1 MRHFRSLALSL
12 GLLSILACGGNTGG
26 GDDDDGPTDVDTDGD
41 TINDGDEGSASG
53 TDTDS
58 DGTPDYLD
66 DDSDGDGIPDYREAG
81 DGDPATP
88 PPDHDGDGV
97 PDFRDTDS
105 DDNGRLD
112 GEDGLDDRD
121 GDGLADF
128 VDRDD
133 DGDEMMDS
141 YEIGDDVAN
150 PIDTDGDDIPD
161 FQDTDSDDDT
171 ILDLHDRQYDPD
183 EDGIPAFRDTDSDD
197 DCRPDAVEAG
207 DAILTTAPVDSD
219 GDTGGDFIDLDSD
232 NDGLLDELEDL
243 NCNGAADAGES
254 SAADEDTDGDGVSDL
269 VEVAAGTDPSND
281 QDNPQANGDFVF
293 VVPYVEPPTP
303 EDDTL
308 DFATN
313 ISQADVYFS
322 MDTTG
327 SMGGEISALKTSLGT
342 VINDLN
348 AEIPNIAVGVG
359 YYEDFPMDP
368 YGRAD
373 LGDLPF
379 GLIRRIMTVSTTAGR
394 NSMQAGVDALA
405 AAPGSGGDEPE
416 SGWEAMYQIATGVGL
431 SNIGGATV
439 AAFNTNTAP
448 PVPVPAGE
456 SVGTIGGVGFRTGS
470 LPIVVAVTDMP
481 SHNGLSDAYAFSGS
495 ATRSTAINALIGIQA
510 RVIGVV
516 SQGGYTADARSDMLT
531 AVSATG
537 ASVPVSAWDGAR
549 PAGCGATQC
558 CTGVNGAG
566 EPATGGM
573 CPLLFTVNSSGAG
586 LGSSI
591 VTAIRALTNFAV
603 IDVGAN
609 IGDDTG
615 DAVDAVAAFV
625 DHIAA
630 NPAAPLPCGQGLTAV
645 DGADADSFLDTFVD
659 VYPGTTA
666 CFDVFPKMNTTV
678 QPLQTPQMFTATI
691 TVYGDNVTELD
702 TRRVYFL
709 VPPEIPDV
717 PVD

>member
-12 GLLSILACGGNTGG
+12 GLLSIIACGGNTG

-58 DGTPDYLD
+58 DGTPDFQD

-81 DGDPATP
+81 DGDLTTP
-88 PPDHDGDGV
+88 PPDHDGDGI

-141 YEIGDDVAN
+141 YELGDDVAN
-150 PIDTDGDDIPD
+150 PIDTDDDDIPD
-161 FQDTDSDDDT
+161 FQDTDSDGDT

-197 DCRPDAVEAG
+197 DCRGDAVEAG

-293 VVPYVEPPTP
+293 VVPYVMPPTP

-322 MDTTG
+322 MDTTF
-327 SMGGEISALKTSLGT
+327 SMNGEIGNLEGSLNT
-342 VINDLN
+342 VVSSLRT
-348 AEIPNIAVGVG
+348 EIPNIAIGVG
-359 YYEDFPMDP
+359 GYDDFRNDP
-368 YGRAD
+368 YGAAGDIPFYLLHRA
-373 LGDLPF
+373 
-379 GLIRRIMTVSTTAGR
+379 MTVSTAAGLA
-394 NSMQAGVDALA
+394 SVQAQVNALA
-405 AAPGSGGDEPE
+405 SHNGNDIPE
-416 SGWEAMYQIATGVGL
+416 SGWEALYQIATGVGVSAGG
-431 SNIGGATV
+431 SNV
-439 AAFNTNTAP
+439 PAFSPATAP
-448 PVPVPAGE
+448 PASIPPGE

-470 LPIVVAVTDMP
+470 LPIVVQITDAP
-481 SHNGLSDAYAFSGS
+481 SHNGPYGS
-495 ATRSTAINALIGIQA
+495 SYNFTGAATQSTALNALLGIQA

-516 SQGGYTADARSDMLT
+516 SEGGDFTNAYNDLLA
-531 AVSATG
+531 AVNTTG
-537 ASVPVSAWDGAR
+537 AVVPATAWDGAR
-549 PAGCGATQC
+549 PAGCSAGQC
-558 CTGVNGAG
+558 CTGINGAG
-566 EPATGGM
+566 VAASGGM
-573 CPLLFTVNSSGAG
+573 CSLIFRINSSGSG
-586 LGSSI
+586 LGTSVVS
-591 VTAIRALTNFAV
+591 AIRALTNFAV

-609 IGDDTG
+609 INDDTG

-630 NPAAPLPCGQGLTAV
+630 NPAAPVPCGQGLTAI
-645 DGADADSFLDTFVD
+645 DGGDPDSFLDTFVD